1 MNRKNE
7 LRKSGIQ
14 RWLLVIAGLG
24 SIGGLALSEPLAQQA
39 TSPPQAALASTK
51 VPETTPPRA
60 MHQPQVPNQ
69 PQLVQSYGKLP
80 LSFEPNQGQTDPQ
93 VKFLSR
99 GRGYTLFLT
108 PTEAVLALRGR
119 EPVNRYSLNVP
130 SPRPTEG
137 EGQGEG
143 AILHMQLEGAN
154 PSPLASG
161 LSPLPGI
168 VNYFIGNDP
177 KKWHTNIPT
186 YQKVQYKEIYPGIDL
201 VYYGSN
207 QRQLEYDLV
216 VAPGADPNQIKLAFQ
231 GSEDV
236 KVDTNGNLVL
246 KVAGGEVQLLRPHV
260 YQEIKGKKQLIAA
273 RYILTATNNDERLT
287 NNVSLAIQVGIQLAS
302 YDATKPVIID
312 PVLFFSTY
320 LGGSVADEGHG
331 IAVDAA
337 GNAYVTGFTGSTDL
351 TSTNFPTASPLQA
364 ASGGLTDVFVAKLN
378 ATGSALLY
386 STYLGGSGDDVG
398 KGIAVDA
405 AGNAYVT
412 GRTGSTNFP
421 TCPSSL
427 SSCASTTGTPLQAAN
442 GGGAFD
448 AFVAKL
454 NASGTAIIYS
464 TYLGGSDQD
473 DGHSIAV
480 DNSGSAYVTGTTR
493 SPNFPTKNPLQ
504 AANGGGVDAFVAKI
518 NAAGLA
524 LVYSTYLG
532 GATDDQGT
540 GIAVDTGGNVY
551 VSGLTTSPN
560 FPTCPFAALLSP
572 CASIGTPLQATNAGG
587 EDAFV
592 AKLSSTGASLLYS
605 TYLGGTGFDAGTSIA
620 VDGMGNAY
628 VTGNTT
634 STNFPTQN
642 PFQGSN
648 AGNFDVFITKLNASG
663 SALVYST
670 YLGGSSRDTD
680 SAIAVDA
687 AGNAYV
693 TGATESTNFPTKNP
707 LQASIGVSADAFV
720 AKLNATGSA
729 LVFSTYL
736 GGNDFD
742 EGAGIAVDA
751 AGNAYVTGF
760 TISTDFP
767 TANPLQA
774 ALAGDNDAFVAKI
787 CNDPVGTPD
796 TWTATG
802 SMGTA
807 RSFHTATLLPN
818 GKVLVAGGQNGSPVL
833 TSAELYD
840 PAVGTFASTG
850 ALGTARN
857 LHTATL
863 LPNGKVLIAAGGD
876 NTGGGLASA
885 ELYNPAAG
893 TFAPTG
899 SLGTTRLAHTA
910 TLLPNGNVLI
920 AGGVSS
926 TGILASAELYDP
938 AAGTFAPTGSMGTVR
953 EHHSAALLPN
963 GTVLIAGGMGP
974 GNVTLA
980 SAELYN
986 PATGTFAPT
995 GAMGTAR
1002 VLPTAT
1008 LLPNG
1013 KVLIAG
1019 GGATDNSALASAE
1032 LYDPAAGTFSSTGA
1046 LGTAR
1051 LGPTA
1056 TLLPTGKVLI
1066 TGGCITNDCVN
1077 SVATAA
1083 VELYDPAAGTFSST
1097 GALGTARL
1105 GPTATLLPTGKVLVA
1120 GGQGTPG
1127 FVPAFA
1133 SAELYKPALCLT
1145 TLTITTGNQTLNEGS
1160 LKQFTLSA
1168 FTPTSNAMTFTV
1180 QGLPP
1185 GATFN
1190 SSTGQISWRPAPNQ
1204 AGTYGVTVTV
1214 TDGVSTV
1221 TKEITLSVA
1230 DTILDSDLDGF
1241 PDVAFFDPLNPSTL
1255 LYPKDNCGPNQP
1267 NTNYPNGIYNKAAKW
1282 VDINRGVHPTSL
1294 LDQQPDFDL
1303 DGKGDLCDTAAGDS
1317 PLGPAFVGKVTNTA
1331 VVSSTPANG
1340 TTFTSTEPI
1349 FITATTTFQ
1358 RVDYLLANGQP
1369 GQDGIPDPYFAVHP
1383 DAFNVFL
1390 QVFTCA
1396 STETS
1401 CNDTNG
1407 TPVQAN
1413 RILEAPALFI
1423 PFDLLEIPGGTDPCP
1438 AGTVQVAGGACQAS
1452 TLINVT
1458 ESRTG
1463 FTAGTMTLTPTYFNF
1478 IRDPEVGTQTNTGPC
1493 TTVAQGCFTPIWM
1506 GLAQGPPLTIK
1517 TAAPGAAL
1525 PTVTP
1530 TVTVNPATW
1539 DLRWDTIPSAGQV
1552 DVYLGNLPSG
1562 YTLSQIEK
1570 GKVLLNGSVAPAS
1583 FEVLSSFTGFTGPVL
1598 HLRYRED
1605 RAMASLR
1612 ALVPQNLVPGQSVQ
1626 ILLTGPLTS
1635 DGNPGPA
1642 VALLKAT
1649 PTVTLAL
1656 KTPTTLLNELIA
1668 KVQGLANVS
1677 SAAKNSLVVKLQDAK
1692 TFLSQANT
1700 AGACTKVQD
1709 FINLAMAQAGKK
1721 QLTVAQANDLG
1732 ADATFIKAVLGCP

>member
-24 SIGGLALSEPLAQQA
+24 RIGGLPLSEPLAQQA

-850 ALGTARN
+850 ALGTARE
-857 LHTATL
+857 LHTAT
-863 LPNGKVLIAAGGD
+863 
-876 NTGGGLASA
+876 
-885 ELYNPAAG
+885 
-893 TFAPTG
+893 
-899 SLGTTRLAHTA
+899 
-910 TLLPNGNVLI
+910 
-920 AGGVSS
+920 
-926 TGILASAELYDP
+926 
-938 AAGTFAPTGSMGTVR
+938 
-953 EHHSAALLPN
+953 LLPN

-1097 GALGTARL
+1097 SALGTARL
-1105 GPTATLLPTGKVLVA
+1105 GPTTPLLPTGKVLVA

-1127 FVPAFA
+1127 FVPAFS
-1133 SAELYKPALCLT
+1133 SAQLYKPALCLT

-1303 DGKGDLCDTAAGDS
+1303 DGKGDL
-1317 PLGPAFVGKVTNTA
+1317 
-1331 VVSSTPANG
+1331 
-1340 TTFTSTEPI
+1340 
-1349 FITATTTFQ
+1349 
-1358 RVDYLLANGQP
+1358 
-1369 GQDGIPDPYFAVHP
+1369 
-1383 DAFNVFL
+1383 
-1390 QVFTCA
+1390 
-1396 STETS
+1396 
-1401 CNDTNG
+1401 
-1407 TPVQAN
+1407 
-1413 RILEAPALFI
+1413 
-1423 PFDLLEIPGGTDPCP
+1423 
-1438 AGTVQVAGGACQAS
+1438 
-1452 TLINVT
+1452 
-1458 ESRTG
+1458 
-1463 FTAGTMTLTPTYFNF
+1463 
-1478 IRDPEVGTQTNTGPC
+1478 
-1493 TTVAQGCFTPIWM
+1493 
-1506 GLAQGPPLTIK
+1506 
-1517 TAAPGAAL
+1517 
-1525 PTVTP
+1525 
-1530 TVTVNPATW
+1530 
-1539 DLRWDTIPSAGQV
+1539 
-1552 DVYLGNLPSG
+1552 
-1562 YTLSQIEK
+1562 
-1570 GKVLLNGSVAPAS
+1570 
-1583 FEVLSSFTGFTGPVL
+1583 
-1598 HLRYRED
+1598 
-1605 RAMASLR
+1605 
-1612 ALVPQNLVPGQSVQ
+1612 
-1626 ILLTGPLTS
+1626 
-1635 DGNPGPA
+1635 
-1642 VALLKAT
+1642 
-1649 PTVTLAL
+1649 
-1656 KTPTTLLNELIA
+1656 
-1668 KVQGLANVS
+1668 
-1677 SAAKNSLVVKLQDAK
+1677 
-1692 TFLSQANT
+1692 
-1700 AGACTKVQD
+1700 
-1709 FINLAMAQAGKK
+1709 
-1721 QLTVAQANDLG
+1721 
-1732 ADATFIKAVLGCP
+1732 